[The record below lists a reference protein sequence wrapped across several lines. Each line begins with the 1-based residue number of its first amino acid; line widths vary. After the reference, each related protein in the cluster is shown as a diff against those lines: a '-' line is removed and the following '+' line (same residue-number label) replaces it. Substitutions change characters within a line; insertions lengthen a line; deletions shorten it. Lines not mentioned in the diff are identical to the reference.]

1 VEKSIATNDLE
12 VFCLN
17 GHRGVVQVLLK
28 QVSDTDFRDMAPPDE
43 DSIHEKSY
51 VVNTFLEKSGDM
63 EKFPVIKGKGIAP
76 PARITIQGKRDRK
89 RDFPVI
95 DDQKLLQ
102 GGQIH
107 HGFGFIESV
116 DFTVV
121 RHRLKPA
128 GKAEGITLR
137 NAAKIIDY
145 IFNTSE
151 EKTNGLVFRE
161 IRKHDAGMGISVCK
175 TKKGIGAAD

>member
-1 VEKSIATNDLE
+1 
-12 VFCLN
+12 
-17 GHRGVVQVLLK
+17 
-28 QVSDTDFRDMAPPDE
+28 MAPPDE

-76 PARITIQGKRDRK
+76 PAHITIQGKHNRK

-116 DFTVV
+116 DFSVA
-121 RHRLKPA
+121 RYRLKPA

-151 EKTNGLVFRE
+151 EKTNGLVFRK
-161 IRKHDAGMGISVCK
+161 IRKHDAGMRVSVCK

>member
-1 VEKSIATNDLE
+1 MEKSIALDALGD
-12 VFCLN
+12 FCLN

-28 QVSDTDFRDMAPPDE
+28 QVSDTDFLDMAPPDE

-76 PARITIQGKRDRK
+76 PARATIQGKHDRK

-102 GGQIH
+102 RGQIQ
-107 HGFGFIESV
+107 HGFGFIKSV

-121 RHRLKPA
+121 RYRLKPA
-128 GKAEGITLR
+128 SKTEGITLR
-137 NAAKIIDY
+137 NTAQIIDY

-151 EKTNGLVFRE
+151 EKTDRLVFRE
-161 IRKHDAGMGISVCK
+161 IRKHDAGRAA
-175 TKKGIGAAD
+175 GAGV